1 MSEDNDAEKL
11 RKENERLKEK
21 DREWQKKY
29 DELQK
34 KLDETEE
41 KLKKTENKLSAYENP
56 NTPPSKVLFK
66 KVTKSKTP
74 KKRGAPVGHKGVTR
88 KKPEPTEFIPVNTD
102 SCPHCKSTNI
112 EMIGTQNKD
121 IEEIPDPL
129 PIRFIR
135 FLLSIYL
142 CHNCGK
148 KFVAKH
154 EACPKTGRFGIT
166 FLALV
171 IFLKIFMRGVM
182 RKIPVFLQTQNG
194 ISISAATVNNILGVV
209 AASAES
215 EFDSLK
221 SDIRKCSRLFV
232 DETSFSVLGKNWWV
246 WIFHS
251 GDKILIVIRK
261 SRGSEVLK
269 EILGADWKGIINC
282 DGWGAYGMLLNAIL
296 QRCWAHLLREAI
308 DCATTTA
315 GRHLYVRFTAMF
327 HEAKNFIAGKHTAE
341 ERQAKALKMEKEMVH
356 LCKYYSKYPELEKL
370 CGYISNGGSDW
381 FTAIR
386 YEGIELTNNTAER
399 GLREEVVMRNIMGAL
414 RSEKVQKYEILC
426 SLFST
431 WQLNKQDCMTNLKRI
446 LSAKLCLG

>member
-1 MSEDNDAEKL
+1 MNEDEAEKL
-11 RKENERLKEK
+11 RRENAELK
-21 DREWQKKY
+21 
-29 DELQK
+29 
-34 KLDETEE
+34 E
-41 KLKKTENKLSAYENP
+41 KLKKVQKELDEANKKLRFYENP
-56 NTPPSKVLFK
+56 HTPPSKVRLK
-66 KVTKSKTP
+66 QTTASRTP
-74 KKRGAPVGHKGVTR
+74 KKRGAPIGHKGVTR
-88 KKPEPTEFIPVNTD
+88 PKPEPTEFIPVHMD
-102 SCPHCKSTNI
+102 SCPSCKSKNI
-112 EMIGTQNKD
+112 EVIGTKNKD

-129 PIRFIR
+129 PVRFIR

-154 EACPKTGRFGIT
+154 GACPKQGRFGIT

-182 RKIPVFLQTQNG
+182 RKIPVFLETQNG

-215 EFDSLK
+215 EFDSLRA
-221 SDIRKCSRLFV
+221 DISKCSRLFV

-269 EILGADWKGIINC
+269 EILGADWRGIINC

-296 QRCWAHLLREAI
+296 QRCWAHLLREAK

-315 GRHLYVRFTAMF
+315 GRHLYVRFTAMI
-327 HEAKNFIAGKHTAE
+327 HEAKNFIAVKHTDE
-341 ERQAKALKMEKEMVH
+341 ERQAKAVKMEEEMMH
-356 LCKYYSKYPELEKL
+356 LCRYYSKYPELEKL

-414 RSEKVQKYEILC
+414 RSEKVQTYEILC

-431 WQLNKQDCMTNLKRI
+431 WQLNKQDCMANLKRI